1 MPFGLL
7 IHVGEALFTY
17 FPVGRDSDPLLNDV
31 IQKLSRWVQLAS
43 HRLEPGHLRRACLS
57 LSLWVA
63 GSFAKTHL
71 GVGSVVFQGQK
82 GRIDSR
88 DRSTLENTPQS
99 SVPCPE
105 EESVFRNRC
114 GQRCM
119 TRLKAGRLELTG
131 SSASFHKAF
140 G

>member
-57 LSLWVA
+57 LSL
-63 GSFAKTHL
+63 GSWFFCKNSL
-71 GVGSVVFQGQK
+71 GGGVGCIPRTEG
-82 GRIDSR
+82 
-88 DRSTLENTPQS
+88 EN
-99 SVPCPE
+99 
-105 EESVFRNRC
+105 
-114 GQRCM
+114 
-119 TRLKAGRLELTG
+119 
-131 SSASFHKAF
+131 
-140 G
+140 